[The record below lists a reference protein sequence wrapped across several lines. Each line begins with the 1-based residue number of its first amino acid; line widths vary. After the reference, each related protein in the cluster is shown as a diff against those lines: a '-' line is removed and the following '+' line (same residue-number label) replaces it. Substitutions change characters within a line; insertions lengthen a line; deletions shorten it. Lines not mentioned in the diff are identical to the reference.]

1 MTSGVARFVVMALLL
16 ALAGCSSPEEKAAKA
31 ATRFDVFYAKRDFWS
46 ARTEIKKAIAAQD
59 ENPEYWLKLARV
71 ELADGRYLAAFSAYE
86 HVVELEKENDEAL
99 QGMAELAYAGGNTE
113 RSEELSNQVLERQP
127 RSLRMLL
134 VKGSIAAA
142 QHEASAARAVAEQML
157 EIDPT
162 NEGGTILL
170 ARALFLGGNPQ
181 LAVATLRQSIAK
193 DGETVSKLMALLD
206 LYAGRND
213 FRNMARTFAR
223 LFALQPRNIDIRL
236 DYVRVL
242 YEQGLPDRA
251 LGMLTRLTRR
261 RPGDTELQQRIVD
274 IWNEMGSEMVD
285 VEKVRRFVM
294 AGGIPQM
301 KVALG
306 RLLIERQRY
315 AEAEAVL
322 RPYVDKG
329 DITARNVEADVHYAG
344 ALSGLGR
351 RREALDLVDRLLDFD
366 DNNPR
371 ALLMRVRIAVARG
384 VLVQALRDAQLLVRD
399 NPAMM
404 EGRVALADIYVRR
417 NEPILADDAYAQAMN
432 DLSQDSGMLA
442 AYVRYLLGKDRTG
455 MARDATKRFTRENPR
470 SRDGWRERGRLCIR
484 LGDAECVGES
494 FNALDRIPG
503 GPRIRYTLEASWT
516 ARGGTARRVKAAAG
530 QPQASCGSTGAGC

>member
-1 MTSGVARFVVMALLL
+1 MARFVVMALLL

-31 ATRFDVFYAKRDFWS
+31 STRFDVFYAQRDFWS
-46 ARTEIKKAIAAQD
+46 ARVEIKKAIAAQE
-59 ENPEYWLKLARV
+59 ENPEYWMKLARV
-71 ELADGRYLAAFSAYE
+71 ELADGRYLDAYSAYE
-86 HVVELEKENDEAL
+86 HVVELEQENDEAL
-99 QGMAELAYAGGNTE
+99 QGMAELAYAGGNIDK
-113 RSEELSNQVLERQP
+113 SEELADRVLERQP

-134 VKGSIAAA
+134 VKGSVAAVR
-142 QHEASAARAVAEQML
+142 HEDEAARAIAQQML

-170 ARALFLGGNPQ
+170 ARSQFQGGEPD
-181 LAVATLRQSIAK
+181 LATATLRESIAK
-193 DGETVSKLMALLD
+193 DGESVPKLMALLD
-206 LYAGRND
+206 LHAGRND

-223 LFALQPRNIDIRL
+223 LFALQPQNIDIRL

-261 RPGDTELQQRIVD
+261 RPGDTDLQQRIVD
-274 IWNEMGSEMVD
+274 IWTDLGSEMVD
-285 VEKVRRFVM
+285 VDQVRRFVM
-294 AGGIPQM
+294 AGGNRQM

-306 RLLIERQRY
+306 RLLIERHRY

-322 RPYVDKG
+322 RPHVDKG
-329 DITARNVEADVHYAG
+329 DITAENVEADVQYAG

-351 RREALDLVDRLLDFD
+351 RREALALVDRLLDFD

-384 VLVQALRDAQLLVRD
+384 DLVQALRDAQLLVRD

-404 EGRVALADIYVRR
+404 EGRVALADIHVRR
-417 NEPILADDAYAQAMN
+417 KEPILADDAYAQAMN

-442 AYVRYLLGKDRTG
+442 AYVRYLLGKDRTD
-455 MARDATKRFTRENPR
+455 MARDAARRFTRENPR
-470 SRDGWRERGRLCIR
+470 SRDGWRERGRLCIQ

-503 GPRIRYTLEASWT
+503 GPRIRYMLEASWA
-516 ARGGTARRVKAAAG
+516 ARGGTARRIETAAG
-530 QPQASCGSTGAGC
+530 QRRASCGSTGAGC